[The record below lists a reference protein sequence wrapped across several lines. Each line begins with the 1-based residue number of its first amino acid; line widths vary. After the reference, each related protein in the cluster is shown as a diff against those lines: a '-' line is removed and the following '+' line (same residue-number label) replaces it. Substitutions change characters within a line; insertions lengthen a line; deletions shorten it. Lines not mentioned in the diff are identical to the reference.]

1 MARLRHFD
9 HETRPARPVASPLPV
24 PGAILDGV
32 ERVEI
37 EGAEPTPEQL
47 LDVTSAYGHFT
58 AMQVRGGKT
67 RGLDLHL
74 ERLASSNREAFD
86 ADLDPD
92 RIRSLIRHALAGS
105 DDASVRVYIHRS
117 DDTPGTVV
125 TVRPPAEMA
134 SPLRLRSASYIRPD
148 PHIKHVHT
156 DQGLYREAAQ
166 RAGFDDAVLTTPDGR
181 ISETT
186 MANIGFFD
194 ETGVIWPD
202 APMLNGITKQL
213 LERQAAD
220 AGISMRDRPVRVAD
234 VSTTSGAFV
243 SSARGIG
250 LVSAIDDLDLDT
262 AQTRVDELAEV
273 YAAVPWDEI

>member
-1 MARLRHFD
+1 M
-9 HETRPARPVASPLPV
+9 
-24 PGAILDGV
+24 

-37 EGAEPTPEQL
+37 EGVEPTPEHL
-47 LDVTSAYGHFT
+47 LAVTSAYGHFT

-67 RGLDLHL
+67 RGLDLHM

-86 ADLDPD
+86 ADLDPE
-92 RIRSLIRHALAGS
+92 RIQALIRHALAGTA
-105 DDASVRVYIHRS
+105 DASVRVYIHRG
-117 DDTPGTVV
+117 DDTPVTVV
-125 TVRPPAEMA
+125 TVRPPAEMT
-134 SPLRLRSASYIRPD
+134 SPQRLRTTSYGRPD

-166 RAGFDDAVLTTPDGR
+166 RAGFEDALLTTPDGR
-181 ISETT
+181 VSETT

-194 ETGVIWPD
+194 EAGVVWPD

-220 AGISMRDRPVRVAD
+220 AGVLMRERPISVAD
-234 VSTTSGAFV
+234 AAAMSGAFV

-250 LVSAIDDLDLDT
+250 LVSGIDDVDLET
-262 AQTRVDELAEV
+262 PPTRVDELIAA
-273 YAAVPWDEI
+273 YASVPWDEI

>member
-1 MARLRHFD
+1 
-9 HETRPARPVASPLPV
+9 
-24 PGAILDGV
+24 V

-37 EGAEPTPEQL
+37 EGAEPPPEHL
-47 LDVTSAYGHFT
+47 LAVTSAYGHFT

-67 RGLDLHL
+67 RGLDLHM

-92 RIRSLIRHALAGS
+92 RIRSLIRHALAGTP
-105 DDASVRVYIHRS
+105 DASVRVYIHR
-117 DDTPGTVV
+117 DEGTPVTVV
-125 TVRPPAEMA
+125 TVRPPAEMT
-134 SPLRLRSASYIRPD
+134 SPQRVRSAQYIRPD

-166 RAGFDDAVLTTPDGR
+166 RAGFDDAVLTTSDGR
-181 ISETT
+181 MSETT

-194 ETGVIWPD
+194 EAGVVWPD

-213 LERQAAD
+213 LERRAAD
-220 AGISMRDRPVRVAD
+220 AGVSMRARPIRVD
-234 VSTTSGAFV
+234 EVDTMSGAFI

-250 LVSAIDDLDLDT
+250 LVSAIDDVDLNT
-262 AQTRVDELAEV
+262 PQTRVDELVEV
-273 YAAVPWDEI
+273 YASVPWDEI